1 MDTTLSAIE
10 LLSRL
15 SADEIR
21 QRLAALE
28 AEQRA
33 LKTLLR
39 AAVRNESGKRPKL
52 GETAA

>member
-1 MDTTLSAIE
+1 MNTTLSARDV
-10 LLSRL
+10 LSRL

-21 QRLAALE
+21 RRIAELD

-39 AAVRNESGKRPKL
+39 AAVRNESGKKPNRE
-52 GETAA
+52 GSHA